1 MRTLFEFVKTTVIGG
16 LLFLVPVVLLVVLLE
31 KAVAIALKVM
41 VPLASHFPNQTVVG
55 VTSATLIAILLLLV
69 LSFGAGLF
77 ARTRS
82 GNRFGEWIEEV
93 VLSRIP
99 GYVLIRGM
107 VHDLQAS
114 VVALDADKQQRSVF
128 VMLDDTWQ
136 LGVVVEQLPTGRL
149 VVFVP
154 GAPSPLSGSLYYLP
168 PDRVRPSGLTVSE
181 TASLLQRLGRGS
193 SERLRDI
200 A

>member
-1 MRTLFEFVKTTVIGG
+1 MRALFEFTKTTVIGG

-31 KAVAIALKVM
+31 KAVAIAAKLV
-41 VPLASHFPNQTVVG
+41 VPVAAYFPDQPWLG
-55 VTSATLIAILLLLV
+55 VTSATLIAIVLLLV

-77 ARTRS
+77 ARTRT

-93 VLSRIP
+93 VLSRLP

-107 VHDLQAS
+107 VDDLRTSFA
-114 VVALDADKQQRSVF
+114 ALETDKEQRSVF
-128 VMLDDTWQ
+128 VMLDDGWQ
-136 LGVVVEQLPTGRL
+136 LGIMIEELPTGRL

-154 GAPSPLSGSLYYLP
+154 GAPSPLSGSLYFML
-168 PDRVRPSGLTVSE
+168 PDRVRPSGLTVSD

-193 SERLRDI
+193 TERLRDL